1 MFEVRTPTW
10 CIVTFAPGVF
20 VDDEFTVC
28 APPALY
34 GNYIAFGYAYDPSDG
49 KNKWLVYQDG
59 RERWKLDL
67 HFLSLNNRE

>member
-1 MFEVRTPTW
+1 M
-10 CIVTFAPGVF
+10 VTFGPGTF
-20 VDDEFTVC
+20 VENEYTVC

-34 GNYIAFGYAYDPSDG
+34 GLDIAFGYAYDPSDG

-67 HFLSLNNRE
+67 HFLTLKNK